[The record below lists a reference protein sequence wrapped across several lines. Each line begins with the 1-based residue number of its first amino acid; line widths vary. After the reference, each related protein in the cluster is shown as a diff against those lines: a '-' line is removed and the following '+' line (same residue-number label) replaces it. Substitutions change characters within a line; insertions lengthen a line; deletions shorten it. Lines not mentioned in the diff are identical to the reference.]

1 MCGIFGI
8 VIGEGSRVGPR
19 AIAAALGGLFEL
31 SEARGKESA
40 GLAVRVWGHGGT
52 TEAQRHRDRDKGG
65 APAPARRDRGDTEAP
80 LPYPLPSRERECG
93 AGRPGYSPAE
103 SRCHTV
109 VFKQPIPASVMI
121 RSRAYK
127 RLIAEAFGES
137 SLRREY
143 SSSPLLESS
152 ATRTLLESSGTRTES
167 SGTQAL
173 PESGGSRPLL
183 QSSGTLIGH
192 SRLVTNGA
200 QERNDNNQPVIAD
213 GIVAVHNGIIT
224 NDAELWQRHP
234 ELKREYEVD
243 TEVLLR
249 LVGKY
254 RREAAAAEGAEPPGM
269 AAKRVSAIGTVAP
282 ETAAANSAV
291 AGVAPGSSRGVI
303 AADSSRGVIA
313 AVRAAFGEIE
323 GYASVAML
331 FDDLDGL
338 LLATNNG
345 SLYAMRSRDDAGVFV
360 FASEAYILRTLAGRR
375 ALRGLFDARDV
386 ERIQPGEGWWI
397 QADDLGVERFSLRA
411 SEPRGVSE
419 WKAGG
424 ACEAHRLE
432 AGAGGE
438 PQRHRDT
445 ERKGKHRLEAGA
457 TLETGATSSHPHP
470 ALSLQAR
477 GSPAEGGRA
486 TVAATCQI
494 VDVSAQYNGEFA
506 RHRVRAYSPQIVTAQ
521 DDPSLLTRHLPY
533 VQALKRCTRCVLPET
548 YPYITFDE
556 NGVCNHCR
564 HHRPIPTLGAEAL
577 REKIAPSRRGDGRPD
592 CLVAVSGGRDSTFG
606 LHYVKNVLG
615 MNPIAYTYD
624 WGMVTD
630 LARRN
635 ISRICGRLG
644 VEHLLVSADINR
656 KRDNIRKNV
665 LAWLRR
671 PDLGVIPLFMAGDKT
686 FFYYAKKVQKQTGV
700 DLVIWCSGSGLESAH
715 FKWLLGGVRR
725 RVTDEGGQVDA
736 ARAAR
741 AFKLRLFA
749 HYGRKFLANPAYLN
763 SSIWDTLFGYYAYYL
778 LPRDFVYL
786 YNYLPWDEQEIL
798 DVLIGEYGWEVSPDT
813 KQTWRI
819 GDGTA
824 SFYNYIYHTA
834 AGFCENDTF
843 RSEQI
848 RRGKLTRDEAL
859 ALLEEENRPRYESIK
874 WYLSIIGLG
883 DRFNRIIETINAMP
897 KRYAAVGAAI
907 GA

>member
-8 VIGEGSRVGPR
+8 VIGEGSRIGSR
-19 AIAAALGGLFEL
+19 ALEAAAEGLFRL

-40 GLAVRVWGHGGT
+40 GLAVRV
-52 TEAQRHRDRDKGG
+52 
-65 APAPARRDRGDTEAP
+65 RGDGAAASGDGKDEA
-80 LPYPLPSRERECG
+80 LPSSEPETGR
-93 AGRPGYSPAE
+93 GRPGYNI
-103 SRCHTV
+103 R

-127 RLIAEAFGES
+127 RIITESFGGELPVRTETPHEALLENVGT
-137 SLRREY
+137 RRP
-143 SSSPLLESS
+143 PLLE
-152 ATRTLLESSGTRTES
+152 
-167 SGTQAL
+167 
-173 PESGGSRPLL
+173 
-183 QSSGTLIGH
+183 SSGTLIGH

-213 GIVAVHNGIIT
+213 GMVAVHNGIIT
-224 NDAELWQRHP
+224 NDAELWRRYP

-249 LVGKY
+249 LVGKF
-254 RREAAAAEGAEPPGM
+254 RRDGEAESAAVDWRGA
-269 AAKRVSAIGTVAP
+269 AT
-282 ETAAANSAV
+282 ETARVGAAPV
-291 AGVAPGSSRGVI
+291 CDVT
-303 AADSSRGVIA
+303 A

-323 GYASVAML
+323 GCASVAIL
-331 FDDLDGL
+331 FSDLDGL

-345 SLYAMRSRDDAGVFV
+345 SLYTMRSRADAGMFV

-386 ERIQPGEGWWI
+386 ERIQPGEGWWVR
-397 QADDLGVERFSLRA
+397 AGDLGVERFSLGGEARVKATAEGPPEADATKAKREAHRLLAGATNREPAEGGRA
-411 SEPRGVSE
+411 TLALEAGATSRHPHPALSLQGREIE
-419 WKAGG
+419 AGG
-424 ACEAHRLE
+424 GGAVHRLETGATEEAHRLE
-432 AGAGGE
+432 AGA
-438 PQRHRDT
+438 
-445 ERKGKHRLEAGA
+445 
-457 TLETGATSSHPHP
+457 
-470 ALSLQAR
+470 
-477 GSPAEGGRA
+477 
-486 TVAATCQI
+486 TCAI
-494 VDVSAQYNGEFA
+494 VDVSGQYNGEFA
-506 RHRVRAYSPQIVTAQ
+506 RHRVRAYSPEIVTRQ
-521 DDPSLLTRHLPY
+521 DDPSLLTRHLPI
-533 VQALKRCTRCVLPET
+533 VKALKRCTRCVLPET
-548 YPYITFDE
+548 YPFITFDE
-556 NGVCNHCR
+556 HGVCNHCR
-564 HHRPIPTLGAEAL
+564 HHRPAPTLGAEAL
-577 REKIAPSRRGDGRPD
+577 REKVAPFRRGDDRPD
-592 CLVAVSGGRDSTFG
+592 CLVAVSGGRDSTYG
-606 LHYVKNVLG
+606 LHYAKNVLG

-635 ISRICGRLG
+635 ISRICGKLG

-686 FFYYAKKVQKQTGV
+686 FFYYAKQVQKQTGV

-749 HYGRKFLANPAYLN
+749 HYGRRFLGNPAYLN

-786 YNYLPWDEQEIL
+786 YNYLPWDEKEIL

-813 KQTWRI
+813 RQTWRI

-843 RSEQI
+843 RSEQV
-848 RRGKLTRDEAL
+848 RRGKITRGEAL
-859 ALLEEENRPRYESIK
+859 AHLEEENRPRYESIK

-883 DRFNRIIETINAMP
+883 DRFNRIIETINAIP
-897 KRYAAVGAAI
+897 KRYATG
-907 GA
+907 GQ